1 LRHHVIK
8 HLAALRQVDGK
19 RCPQGVRNPNADW
32 RTASRFG
39 GLRVRSASHFCA
51 AMFRAQRTDG
61 RAKEPSGRRRS
72 HRVPIPCV
80 ARCEWA
86 SRRPVWR
93 KPAPARPPKPT
104 SAAFAKRLQRA
115 VGVEHF
121 DAGASPRVDVVER
134 LMVCALARVG
144 CGGARYH
151 HAALSA
157 GSARANSRR
166 YCAALDA
173 WLQAVKKARL
183 SAFNSS
189 IQGPI

>member
-1 LRHHVIK
+1 MRHHVIK

-72 HRVPIPCV
+72 HRVLIPCV

-121 DAGASPRVDVVER
+121 DGGAGQRVDVEER
-134 LMVCALARVG
+134 LTAWTLRAGRRG
-144 CGGARYH
+144 HY
-151 HAALSA
+151 AALSE
-157 GSARANSRR
+157 GSARAKPRR
-166 YCAALDA
+166 YSAALEA
-173 WLQAVKKARL
+173 WLHAVKNARL

-189 IQGPI
+189 IQLAR